1 MPETKPTIY
10 LADYTAPPFVVRHVH
25 LDVDVRDTH
34 TKVHTTLS
42 LVRADSADKDIPILL
57 DGEALDLQSVCLDGV
72 TLNESQYELSESS
85 LTIPW
90 TGVSCQ
96 LETIVHLYPEKNTCL
111 MGLYASNGN
120 LCTQCEPHG
129 FRRITYYFDRPDVM
143 SYFTTTVEADK
154 TQYPSLLSNG
164 NLAEM
169 RELADNRH
177 WVRWE
182 DPSLKSAYLFA
193 LVAGDFDLLEDT
205 FTTMSGRTVKLQMYV
220 DRGYAAQS
228 KFALGALKRSMAWDE
243 EAFGRE
249 YDLDIYMIV
258 AVSDFNFGAME
269 NKGLNIFN
277 TKYVLVDPKTAT
289 DMDYVLVE
297 GVIGHEY
304 FHNWS
309 GNRVTLRD
317 WFQITLKEG
326 LTVFRDQSFT
336 EAMLKS
342 DHCRLME
349 ANDIETRQFAEDQS
363 PLAHPIRPASYIEI
377 NNFYTSTVYEKGAEV
392 IRMYQTFMG
401 DDAFRKATDTYFA
414 RFDGQAVTTDDFL
427 AVMKET
433 YPALDAERFSRWYH
447 QAGTPTLHV
456 SSDYDEA
463 AKRFILTVKQSCP
476 ATPETDHKEPF
487 YMPLAMGLLNAE
499 GEHLTTQL
507 EGEEKALTGTRVLT
521 TSEEEQS
528 WTFVNVASKPTPALL
543 RRFSAPVKLDYD
555 YSDDEL
561 VCLWLH
567 DSDTY
572 CRNAAKKQY
581 IMRVIHRL
589 ADQATAGEA
598 MQVPEAV
605 SQTITALLAK
615 EDKLLVLSHL
625 IALPSKTYLLQNGSG
640 YSVDQLATARDYL
653 MKTIGEQ
660 CRSALENTLSAY
672 PVKPFEYSVT
682 AQGHR
687 AIRSDCYGYLAA
699 ADVDAVSKQLEEL
712 YHAADNMTDV
722 MGVLNAINDSG
733 SDLRERLLADF
744 IEKWRDEPLVVRKWL
759 TLQGMAERNDA
770 VEQVEAI
777 MESDLFDWRNPNI
790 IYGLLGAFTQSWSG
804 FHHAEG
810 KGYALIRDVAL
821 RLDKT
826 NPQVASRIARS
837 LANWQPMDEKRQGMM
852 RDGLRVIA
860 ETDGISGDLYEIAS
874 KSC

>member
-1 MPETKPTIY
+1 MSQTKPTIY

-25 LDVDVRDTH
+25 LDVDVRELH

-42 LVRADSADKDIPILL
+42 LTRSDGTAKETPIIL
-57 DGEALDLQSVCLDGV
+57 DGESLDLQSVSLDGAV
-72 TLNESQYELSESS
+72 LAADQYEVTDST
-85 LTIPW
+85 LTVAW
-90 TGVSCQ
+90 AGETCE
-96 LETIVHLYPEKNTCL
+96 LETVVHLYPEKNTCL
-111 MGLYASNGN
+111 MGLYASSGN

-143 SYFTTTVEADK
+143 SYFTTTIEADK
-154 TQYPSLLSNG
+154 SQYPSLLSNG
-164 NLAEM
+164 NLAEI

-205 FTTMSGRTVKLQMYV
+205 FTTMSGRTVKLHMYV

-336 EAMLKS
+336 EAMLTS

-349 ANDIETRQFAEDQS
+349 VNDIETRQFAEDQS

-401 DDAFRKATDTYFA
+401 NEAFRKATDTYFE
-414 RFDGQAVTTDDFL
+414 RFDGQAVTTEDFL

-433 YPALDAERFSRWYH
+433 HPALDADRFSRWYH

-456 SSDYDEA
+456 SSDYDAA
-463 AKRFILTVKQSCP
+463 AKTFHLTVKQSCSV
-476 ATPETDHKEPF
+476 TPETDQKEPF
-487 YMPLAMGLLNAE
+487 YMPLAMGLLNGA
-499 GEHLTTQL
+499 GDHLTTQRQ
-507 EGEEKALTGTRVLT
+507 GEEHALTGTRVLT
-521 TSEEEQS
+521 VSDEEQR
-528 WTFVNVASKPTPALL
+528 WTFVNVETKPTPALL

-555 YSDDEL
+555 YSDEEL

-589 ADQATAGEA
+589 ADQAAAGEL

-605 SQTITALLAK
+605 SQTITDLLAK
-615 EDKLLVLSHL
+615 EEKLLVLSHL

-640 YSVDQLATARDYL
+640 YTVDQLKAARDLL

-660 CRSALENTLSAY
+660 CRSALEATLAAY
-672 PVKPFEYSVT
+672 PVNPFEYSVE
-682 AQGHR
+682 AQGYR
-687 AIRSDCYGYLAA
+687 AIRGDCYGYLAA
-699 ADVDAVSKQLEEL
+699 ADVDAVSKQLEDL
-712 YHAADNMTDV
+712 YHSADNMTDV
-722 MGVLNAINDSG
+722 MGVLNAVNDSS
-733 SDLRERLLADF
+733 SDLRQRLLADF
-744 IEKWRDEPLVVRKWL
+744 IDTWRDEPLVVRKWL
-759 TLQGMAERNDA
+759 TLQGVAERHDA
-770 VEQVEAI
+770 VEQVQAI
-777 MESDLFDWRNPNI
+777 MNSDVFDWRNPNI

-804 FHHAEG
+804 FHHGDG
-810 KGYALIRDVAL
+810 KGYVLIRDVAL

-837 LANWQPMDEKRQGMM
+837 LANWQPMDEKRQAMM
-852 RDGLRVIA
+852 REALRVIA
-860 ETDGISGDLYEIAS
+860 ETDGISGDLFEIAS
-874 KSC
+874 KGS

>member
-25 LDVDVRDTH
+25 LDVDIRDFH

-42 LVRADSADKDIPILL
+42 LVRADSVDKDTPIVL

-72 TLNESQYELSESS
+72 TLNESQYELSEST

-90 TGVSCQ
+90 AGDSCQ
-96 LETIVHLYPEKNTCL
+96 LETIVHVYPEKNTCL

-143 SYFTTTVEADK
+143 SYFTTTIEADK

-164 NLAEM
+164 NLAET

-433 YPALDAERFSRWYH
+433 YPALDADRFSRWYH
-447 QAGTPTLHV
+447 QAGTPTLHIRC
-456 SSDYDEA
+456 DYDEA
-463 AKRFILTVKQSCP
+463 AKRFTLTVKQSCP
-476 ATPETDHKEPF
+476 
-487 YMPLAMGLLNAE
+487 
-499 GEHLTTQL
+499 
-507 EGEEKALTGTRVLT
+507 
-521 TSEEEQS
+521 
-528 WTFVNVASKPTPALL
+528 
-543 RRFSAPVKLDYD
+543 VK
-555 YSDDEL
+555 
-561 VCLWLH
+561 
-567 DSDTY
+567 
-572 CRNAAKKQY
+572 
-581 IMRVIHRL
+581 
-589 ADQATAGEA
+589 
-598 MQVPEAV
+598 
-605 SQTITALLAK
+605 
-615 EDKLLVLSHL
+615 
-625 IALPSKTYLLQNGSG
+625 
-640 YSVDQLATARDYL
+640 
-653 MKTIGEQ
+653 IG
-660 CRSALENTLSAY
+660 
-672 PVKPFEYSVT
+672 
-682 AQGHR
+682 R
-687 AIRSDCYGYLAA
+687 AH
-699 ADVDAVSKQLEEL
+699 V
-712 YHAADNMTDV
+712 
-722 MGVLNAINDSG
+722 
-733 SDLRERLLADF
+733 
-744 IEKWRDEPLVVRKWL
+744 
-759 TLQGMAERNDA
+759 
-770 VEQVEAI
+770 
-777 MESDLFDWRNPNI
+777 
-790 IYGLLGAFTQSWSG
+790 
-804 FHHAEG
+804 
-810 KGYALIRDVAL
+810 
-821 RLDKT
+821 
-826 NPQVASRIARS
+826 
-837 LANWQPMDEKRQGMM
+837 
-852 RDGLRVIA
+852 
-860 ETDGISGDLYEIAS
+860 
-874 KSC
+874 